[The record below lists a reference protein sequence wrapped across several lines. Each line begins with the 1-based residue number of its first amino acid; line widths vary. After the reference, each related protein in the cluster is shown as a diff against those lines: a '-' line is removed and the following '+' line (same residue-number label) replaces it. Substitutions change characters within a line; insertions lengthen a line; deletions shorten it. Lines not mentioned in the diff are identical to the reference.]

1 MSKVQKFL
9 VDIDLNGKQIKNAV
23 LGTVAGSDNGSIWFD
38 VASGLVKFVD
48 GAGTTQATAPQSA
61 VDTAIAGVSADLATA
76 VTTIEGLISAET
88 AAREAAVAA
97 VASDLSDEVSARQSA
112 VSAVA
117 SDLSTEVSAREA
129 AVAAVASDLSDEVSA
144 REAAVSAVASD
155 LSTESARAI
164 AAENAL
170 DDAILAEVS
179 AREAANSTLD
189 TRVSAVEADLAALD
203 TNFATDA
210 SVAAVAD
217 DLATESARAIAAE
230 NALDDA
236 IIAEVS
242 AREAADS
249 TLQTNVDAVAS
260 DLSAENS
267 RALAAEGVLD
277 TAITAE
283 VSARESADSTLQSNI
298 DAVASDLSTEN
309 SRAVAAENALDD
321 AITAEVSAREAAD
334 STLQTNVDAV
344 ASDLSSEVSRA
355 TAAEGALDVRVS
367 DVEEVIPTLATSA
380 QVTADLATAT
390 TSLEAYADAAA
401 LAAETAAKAHAD
413 LISQGL
419 NVKEAVRTVVFSDG
433 TLEDGITPNQA
444 AFGIYT
450 PFGNAPLQAGDRVIY
465 GNFSGAGEQG
475 TAIYVVSEGAWSLA
489 ADWENDTDKSGS
501 FVYVEEG
508 PLAGSL
514 QVFFYEPTLGALVIT
529 QLAGPFTM
537 YGEAGITVDG
547 TGIGIDIESLV
558 STYAVARKATAL
570 VGNDDDKSFTIS
582 HVLGQDVI
590 VSVREVAT
598 NEIVTANVSCS
609 TGSVTVSFHKAPEVD
624 EFKVIIIG

>member
-23 LGTVAGSDNGSIWFD
+23 LGTVAGSANGSIWFD

-267 RALAAEGVLD
+267 RA
-277 TAITAE
+277 
-283 VSARESADSTLQSNI
+283 
-298 DAVASDLSTEN
+298 
-309 SRAVAAENALDD
+309 VAAENALDD
-321 AITAEVSAREAAD
+321 AILAEVSAREAAD

-380 QVTADLATAT
+380 QVSADLATAT

-514 QVFFYEPTLGALVIT
+514 QVFFYEPAVDALVIT

-582 HVLGQDVI
+582 HVLGQDVV

-598 NEIVTANVSCS
+598 NEIVMANVSCS
-609 TGSVTVSFHKAPEVD
+609 TGSVTVSFQQAPAVD

>member
-23 LGTVAGSDNGSIWFD
+23 LGTVAGSANGSIWFD

-88 AAREAAVAA
+88 TAREAAVAA

-203 TNFATDA
+203 NNFATDA

-230 NALDDA
+230 GALDAA
-236 IIAEVS
+236 ITAEVS

-249 TLQTNVDAVAS
+249 TLQT
-260 DLSAENS
+260 
-267 RALAAEGVLD
+267 
-277 TAITAE
+277 
-283 VSARESADSTLQSNI
+283 NI

-321 AITAEVSAREAAD
+321 AILAEVSAREAAD

-401 LAAETAAKAHAD
+401 LAAENAAKAHAD

-514 QVFFYEPTLGALVIT
+514 QVFFYEPAVDALVIT

-570 VGNDDDKSFTIS
+570 VGNADDKSFTIS
-582 HVLGQDVI
+582 HVLGQDVV

-598 NEIVTANVSCS
+598 NEIVMANVSCS
-609 TGSVTVSFHKAPEVD
+609 TGSVTVSFQQAPAVD